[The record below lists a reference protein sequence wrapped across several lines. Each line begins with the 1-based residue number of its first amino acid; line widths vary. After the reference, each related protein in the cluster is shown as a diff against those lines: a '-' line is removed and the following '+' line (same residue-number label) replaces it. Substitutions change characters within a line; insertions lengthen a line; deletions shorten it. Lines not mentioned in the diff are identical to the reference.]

1 MNRWKLAAFDLDG
14 TLADT
19 LPMCTIAFGEA
30 VSPYAGHTLS
40 EREITET
47 FGLNEKG
54 MVNALL
60 TEHREEALAAYYR
73 LYREMQVR
81 SPNRPFPGI
90 VPLLE
95 ELKAAG
101 LRVVLITGKSE
112 TSCHITLEAL
122 GLEGM
127 FDEVLTGSEFGV
139 RKGQQLRSLM
149 DQHGLKPEECFYV
162 GDAASDA
169 KASQEAGVVCFSAA
183 WSPGTPVTLL
193 EQTNPGRV
201 CGSIEELRQ
210 RLGLS

>member
-1 MNRWKLAAFDLDG
+1 MNEWKLAAFDLDG

-19 LPMCTIAFGEA
+19 LPMCIDAFGEA

-40 EREITET
+40 EGEIRET

-54 MVNALL
+54 MVNAIL
-60 TEHREEALAAYYR
+60 TEHRDEALASYYKI
-73 LYREMQVR
+73 YREMQAR

-95 ELKAAG
+95 ELSSKG
-101 LRVVLITGKSE
+101 LMVALITGKSE

-127 FDEVLTGSEFGV
+127 FDPVLTGSEHGV
-139 RKGQQLRSLM
+139 RKAQQLRQLM
-149 DQHGLKPEECFYV
+149 DQYSLRPEECFYV
-162 GDAASDA
+162 GDAAGDA
-169 KASQEAGVVCFSAA
+169 RASKEAGVVCYSAA
-183 WSPGTPVTLL
+183 WSPGTPVALL
-193 EQTNPGRV
+193 EQVNPGQV

-210 RLGLS
+210 RLGL

>member
-1 MNRWKLAAFDLDG
+1 MDKWKLAAFDLDG

-19 LPMCTIAFGEA
+19 LPGCILAFGEA

-40 EREITET
+40 EGEITET

-54 MVNALL
+54 MVNAVLR
-60 TEHREEALAAYYR
+60 EHREEALAAYFR
-73 LYREMQVR
+73 IYREMQER

-95 ELKAAG
+95 DLKAAG
-101 LRVVLITGKSE
+101 LRVVLVTGKSE

-127 FDEVLTGSEFGV
+127 FDAVLTGSEHGV
-139 RKGQQLRSLM
+139 RKGRQLRELM
-149 DQHGLKPEECFYV
+149 DRYGLEPGACFYV
-162 GDAASDA
+162 GDAAADVRS
-169 KASQEAGVVCFSAA
+169 SREAGVVCFSAA

-193 EQTNPGRV
+193 ERTNPGYV
-201 CGSIEELRQ
+201 CTTVEQLRKM
-210 RLGLS
+210 LGV

>member
-1 MNRWKLAAFDLDG
+1 MEKWRLAAFDLDG

-19 LPMCTIAFGEA
+19 LPMCIDAFGEA

-40 EREITET
+40 KGEITET

-54 MVNALL
+54 MVNAIL
-60 TEHREEALAAYYR
+60 TEHRGDALESYYR
-73 LYREMQVR
+73 IYREMQKR
-81 SPNRPFPGI
+81 TPNRPFPGI

-127 FDEVLTGSEFGV
+127 FDAVLTGSEFGV
-139 RKGQQLRSLM
+139 RKAQQLRQLM
-149 DQHGLKPEECFYV
+149 EQYSLKPEECFYV

-169 KASQEAGVVCFSAA
+169 KASREAGVVCFSAA
-183 WSPGTPVTLL
+183 WSPGTPVALL
-193 EQTNPGRV
+193 ERTNPGQV
-201 CGSIEELRQ
+201 CGSIEELRGK
-210 RLGLS
+210 LGL

>member
-1 MNRWKLAAFDLDG
+1 MDQWKLAAFDLDG

-19 LPMCTIAFGEA
+19 LPMCTVAFGKA

-40 EREITET
+40 KGEITET

-54 MVNALL
+54 MVNAILQ
-60 TEHREEALAAYYR
+60 EHREEALEAYYR
-73 LYREMQVR
+73 LYREMQQN

-101 LRVVLITGKSE
+101 LTVVLITGKSE

-127 FDEVLTGSEFGV
+127 FDAVLTGSEFGV
-139 RKGQQLRSLM
+139 RKAQQLRELM
-149 DQHGLKPEECFYV
+149 DQYGLKPEECFYV
-162 GDAASDA
+162 GDAAADA
-169 KASQEAGVVCFSAA
+169 KASREAGVVCFSAA
-183 WSPGTPVTLL
+183 WSPGTPVALL
-193 EQTNPGRV
+193 ERTNPGQV
-201 CGSIEELRQ
+201 CGTIAELRQ
-210 RLGLS
+210 RLGL